1 MNEYSN
7 ETYGQRIAGV
17 YDQWY
22 SEFDPASIQVLA
34 DLAAGGPALELGIG
48 TGRIA
53 IPLNKVGVAVQGI
66 DASEAMV
73 ARLHAKPGGENIQVT
88 MGNFAEVAIES
99 QFSLIYV
106 VFNTIFSLLTQE
118 EQVTCFQHVARH
130 LLPEGVFVVEAF
142 VPDMT
147 RFSGGQ
153 ALRVTRIGNNEVQVD
168 ASLHEKDK
176 QLITSQHV
184 MITEQGTQLYPVTI
198 RYIWP
203 TEMDLMA
210 QLSGLH
216 LRSRWSNWKKGE
228 FSADSGKHISV
239 YEQKSRRQ

>member
-1 MNEYSN
+1 MDEYSK
-7 ETYGQRIAGV
+7 ETYGQRIAGI

-22 SEFDPASIQVLA
+22 SEFDPAAIQSLA
-34 DLAAGGPALELGIG
+34 ELAAGGPALELGIG

-73 ARLHAKPGGENIQVT
+73 ARLHSKPGGESIKVT
-88 MGNFAEVAIES
+88 MGNFAEVAVDGK
-99 QFSLIYV
+99 FSLIYV
-106 VFNTIFSLLTQE
+106 VFNTLFSLLTQE
-118 EQVTCFQHVARH
+118 EQVMCFQNVAGH

-153 ALRVTRIGNNEVQVD
+153 AIRVTRISNTEVQADV
-168 ASLHEKDK
+168 SLHEPEK
-176 QLITSQHV
+176 QVITSQHV
-184 MITEQGTQLYPVTI
+184 LITESKTQLFPVTI

-203 TEMDLMA
+203 SEMDLMA
-210 QLSGLH
+210 RLSGLK
-216 LRSRWSNWKKGE
+216 LNSRWSNWKKGE
-228 FSADSGKHISV
+228 FTAESGKHISV
-239 YEQKSRRQ
+239 YTKNK